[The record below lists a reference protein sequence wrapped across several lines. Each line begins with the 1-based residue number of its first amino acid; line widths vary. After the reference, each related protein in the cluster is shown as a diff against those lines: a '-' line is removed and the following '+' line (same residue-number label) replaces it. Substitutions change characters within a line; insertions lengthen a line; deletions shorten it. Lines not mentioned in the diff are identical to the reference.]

1 MTHEL
6 GQENADY
13 TTNLSLVSLP
23 QNVDI
28 CTTVARIRAG
38 NSAGMSAPSEAVEVG
53 KLGPY
58 YHMLEKYR
66 SLDRCYEVRI
76 EESKKVGSCHELNPA
91 VPIEDCEGW
100 GLPGSHSSVAE
111 PWQLKPGV
119 LEGPLFVYT
128 EGKSE
133 QCVLFAI

>member
-13 TTNLSLVSLP
+13 TINLSLVSLP

-28 CTTVARIRAG
+28 CTTVARISAG
-38 NSAGMSAPSEAVEVG
+38 NSAGMSALSEAVEVG

-58 YHMLEKYR
+58 YHMLEKF
-66 SLDRCYEVRI
+66 RCYEMKI
-76 EESKKVGSCHELNPA
+76 EESKKAGSCRELNPA
-91 VPIEDCEGW
+91 VHIEDCEGW
-100 GLPGSHSSVAE
+100 GLPGCHSSVAE

-119 LEGPLFVYT
+119 LEGPFLFT
-128 EGKSE
+128 LKES
-133 QCVLFAI
+133 QSSADDST

>member
-1 MTHEL
+1 MDATCVSRMPNFFFITLMTSTGRILSRLNMTHEL

-13 TTNLSLVSLP
+13 TINLSLVSLP

-58 YHMLEKYR
+58 YHMLENI
-66 SLDRCYEVRI
+66 EV
-76 EESKKVGSCHELNPA
+76 
-91 VPIEDCEGW
+91 
-100 GLPGSHSSVAE
+100 
-111 PWQLKPGV
+111 
-119 LEGPLFVYT
+119 
-128 EGKSE
+128 
-133 QCVLFAI
+133 